1 MIFLIAEEFSEFD
14 EMKGHTFVY
23 DYGHVGVDRSVQL
36 GHKVRLE
43 KNQRSI
49 VNYKNYF
56 LTTKGGKKHD
66 KFYEIHPSLFRGNHF
81 KIYQFRVVH
90 TENIGLL
97 VILDNTAIF
106 IRHST
111 KGQDMFLF

>member
-1 MIFLIAEEFSEFD
+1 MIFLIAEEFSELD

-49 VNYKNYF
+49 LK
-56 LTTKGGKKHD
+56 D
-66 KFYEIHPSLFRGNHF
+66 K
-81 KIYQFRVVH
+81 
-90 TENIGLL
+90 
-97 VILDNTAIF
+97 VIF
-106 IRHST
+106 
-111 KGQDMFLF
+111 

>member
-1 MIFLIAEEFSEFD
+1 MVILIAEEFSELD

-43 KNQRSI
+43 KNLVRSL
-49 VNYKNYF
+49 VNDKTYF

-66 KFYEIHPSLFRGNHF
+66 KFYEIHPSLF
-81 KIYQFRVVH
+81 
-90 TENIGLL
+90 
-97 VILDNTAIF
+97 
-106 IRHST
+106 
-111 KGQDMFLF
+111 